1 MVILQY
7 SLLSGIWGLSMGY
20 FIGTFGCE
28 NLLYIMVIFVSGMI
42 YEGWLKQLKNMLIFM
57 IIIRILSLYLF
68 PL

>member
-28 NLLYIMVIFVSGMI
+28 NLLHIMVIFVSGMI
-42 YEGWLKQLKNMLIFM
+42 YEGWLKQLKICS
-57 IIIRILSLYLF
+57 SL
-68 PL
+68 